1 MENSA
6 LARFVKLQGKTS
18 IAEFTFIKVVGQK
31 SDGVINTEFF
41 LNVFWKGWQL
51 EVKGNSKIKI
61 YGIYL
66 WDFGYVFRGIWVE
79 NQTWGTSGESDEFFL
94 KFHHFFP
101 SRILPNKFFSPLKT
115 LPVEHIFPSRN

>member
-18 IAEFTFIKVVGQK
+18 IVEFNFIKVVGQK
-31 SDGVINTEFF
+31 SDGVINTELF
-41 LNVFWKGWQL
+41 LNVFWKDWQL
-51 EVKGNSKIKI
+51 EVKGN
-61 YGIYL
+61 
-66 WDFGYVFRGIWVE
+66 
-79 NQTWGTSGESDEFFL
+79 EFFL

>member
-18 IAEFTFIKVVGQK
+18 IAEFTFIKVVGQQ

-51 EVKGNSKIKI
+51 EVKGNSKIKV

-66 WDFGYVFRGIWVE
+66 WDFCLCFPRNLGGKSKMRYFGGKWRIFLEISSLFPFE
-79 NQTWGTSGESDEFFL
+79 NFTQ
-94 KFHHFFP
+94 
-101 SRILPNKFFSPLKT
+101 
-115 LPVEHIFPSRN
+115 